1 LEKAVYSLPRCRTVA
16 PVPESKRARRPLRHL
31 LYGKK
36 PHIYRVIFEIDER
49 RKLAGCQ
56 TLRNP

>member
-1 LEKAVYSLPRCRTVA
+1 MYSLPRCRTVA